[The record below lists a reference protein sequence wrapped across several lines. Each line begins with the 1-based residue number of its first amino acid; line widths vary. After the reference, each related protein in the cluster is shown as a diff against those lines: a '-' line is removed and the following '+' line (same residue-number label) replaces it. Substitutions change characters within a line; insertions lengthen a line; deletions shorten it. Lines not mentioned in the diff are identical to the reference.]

1 MFNKMFDK
9 LLQLYYKITKEEYEI
24 VVVEYDKE
32 GLMSNS
38 FTINLKK
45 IIKINNTYLKGI
57 DIEGNAYTKSSV
69 NPFNYTIRKIY

>member
-1 MFNKMFDK
+1 MFKK
-9 LLQLYYKITKEEYEI
+9 LLQLYYKIIKEQYEI
-24 VVVEYDKE
+24 RVVEYDKE
-32 GLMSNS
+32 GNMSNS

-45 IIKINNTYLKGI
+45 IIKINNTYLRGI

>member
-57 DIEGNAYTKSSV
+57 DIQGNLYTKSSV